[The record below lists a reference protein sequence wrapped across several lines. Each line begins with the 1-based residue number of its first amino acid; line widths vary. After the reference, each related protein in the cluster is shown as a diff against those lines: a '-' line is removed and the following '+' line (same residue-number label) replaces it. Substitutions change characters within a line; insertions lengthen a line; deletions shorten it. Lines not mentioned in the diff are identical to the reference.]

1 MIILAWMAAGIFVT
15 YLVARVQA
23 RSQEASPE
31 AIDERVSQL
40 ESESRKQVQARTY
53 RVGRNLI
60 EAPLMEFD
68 LDITPR

>member
-1 MIILAWMAAGIFVT
+1 MHRIIEQTAALCGMEKT
-15 YLVARVQA
+15 L
-23 RSQEASPE
+23 
-31 AIDERVSQL
+31 SQL

-53 RVGRNLI
+53 RVRRNLI